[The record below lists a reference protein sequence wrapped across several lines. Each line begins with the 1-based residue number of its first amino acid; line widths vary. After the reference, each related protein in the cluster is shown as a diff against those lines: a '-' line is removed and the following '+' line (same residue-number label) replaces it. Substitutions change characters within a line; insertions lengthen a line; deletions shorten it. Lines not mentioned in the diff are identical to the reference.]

1 MTPVNIRP
9 ATPADLTGLA
19 ELWQDKMVLLQQMD
33 RRITLMPDGR
43 ARWQTAVAGWLSD
56 TQHAIFVAAHNKAL
70 VGYIIGRIEPGP
82 PGMLPERY
90 GLITEIALD
99 MHSYNAGMGRSLVQV
114 LRAWFAN
121 QGIKHA
127 IAAVPRRY
135 AVEQAFWRALGATE
149 RVDLMWM
156 K

>member
-1 MTPVNIRP
+1 
-9 ATPADLTGLA
+9 
-19 ELWQDKMVLLQQMD
+19 
-33 RRITLMPDGR
+33 
-43 ARWQTAVAGWLSD
+43 
-56 TQHAIFVAAHNKAL
+56 
-70 VGYIIGRIEPGP
+70 
-82 PGMLPERY
+82 MLPERY

-121 QGIKHA
+121 QGIEHA

-135 AVEQAFWRALGATE
+135 PVEQAFWRALGATE